1 MSAARKEH
9 ALRFPYLI
17 GREALLL
24 PDMCAAARSRQETKH
39 IGPVIMTTPDNVKYA
54 NTPTA
59 TENVWGVGLKDA
71 KRQSKFTA
79 IADVTQSVTGLI
91 LGIFLFCHMAFTSS
105 VQFGKDVFANLIAFS
120 GGAFIDGHEHLWLH
134 VVFVGFIF
142 LCVVLHALCAL
153 RRFPTSYRQCRD
165 IRAHYRLV
173 KHEDTTLWM
182 VQLVTAFLLFLLV
195 FPHLISMLTNPGGFD
210 PNLIGV
216 HTYHNGMIYTFIFLV
231 VTELHGMI
239 GLYRLAVKWDIF
251 EKNPET
257 DIIDQR
263 STERHGLRKT
273 MLFVALL
280 MIICGTLTAWKNYSI
295 GAEQIAAGQEATRYE
310 IPDELNWW
318 K

>member
-1 MSAARKEH
+1 
-9 ALRFPYLI
+9 
-17 GREALLL
+17 
-24 PDMCAAARSRQETKH
+24 
-39 IGPVIMTTPDNVKYA
+39 MTTPDSVKYS

-71 KRQSKFTA
+71 KRRSKYLA
-79 IADVTQSVTGLI
+79 LCDVAQSVTGLI
-91 LGIFLFCHMAFTSS
+91 LGLFLFCHMAFTSS
-105 VQFGKDVFANLIAFS
+105 VNFGKDLFANLIETS
-120 GGAFIDGHEHLWLH
+120 GGAFINGEEHLWMH

-142 LCVVLHALCAL
+142 VCVVIHALCAL

-165 IRAHYRLV
+165 IKAHYRLLR
-173 KHEDTTLWM
+173 HEDTTLWM

-195 FPHLISMLTNPGGFD
+195 FPHLMSMLTNPGGFD

-216 HTYHNGMIYTFIFLV
+216 HTYHNGLLYTFIFLV

-251 EKNPET
+251 AKNPER

-263 STERHGLRKT
+263 QGDRAGLRKT
-273 MLFVALL
+273 MLGVALL
-280 MIICGTLTAWKNYSI
+280 MIIMGSITIWTNYSI
-295 GAEQIAAGQEATRYE
+295 GAEQVAAGQEAQRYE
-310 IPDELNWW
+310 MPADLSWY